1 MGQGKMTEHDMD
13 DKTLNQILGL
23 ASAPPAA
30 RDFAK
35 NMLKNLPGQITT
47 TSNVIAFPKRKAR
60 SNWLIGLPLAACL
73 VLGVWLGVNG
83 EATGFFTTTTAQ
95 TAATESL
102 SPSGVDDIEN
112 LKLEDLS

>member
-1 MGQGKMTEHDMD
+1 MAEHDMD
-13 DKTLNQILGL
+13 DKTLNRILGL
-23 ASAPPAA
+23 ASMPPTAP
-30 RDFAK
+30 DFEK
-35 NMLKNLPGQITT
+35 NMLKNLSRQMAM
-47 TSNVIAFPKRKAR
+47 TSNVIAFPKRKSQ

-83 EATGFFTTTTAQ
+83 QATGFFTTTTAQ